1 MKARVNGGFTLIEIL
16 IVVVILGILTAIVIP
31 RFNNARGK
39 SLAASLKNDLRNLAV
54 AQEDFFYSEGGYTKD
69 LTKLHYNSSPGVKVE
84 VVEASADGWSAKATH
99 PQAYPLTCAIFW
111 GPVTVLAPATQEG
124 LVNCE

>member
-1 MKARVNGGFTLIEIL
+1 MRPRSTQGFTLVEIL
-16 IVVVILGILTAIVIP
+16 IVVVIIGILTAIIIP

-54 AQEDFFYSEGGYTKD
+54 AQEDYFYSSGGYVKD
-69 LTKLHYNSSPGVKVE
+69 LSKLNYNSSPGVTVE
-84 VVEASADGWSAKATH
+84 ILEANGAGWSARATH

-111 GPVTVLAPATQEG
+111 GNVTPVVPATQEG
-124 LVNCE
+124 LVNCQ